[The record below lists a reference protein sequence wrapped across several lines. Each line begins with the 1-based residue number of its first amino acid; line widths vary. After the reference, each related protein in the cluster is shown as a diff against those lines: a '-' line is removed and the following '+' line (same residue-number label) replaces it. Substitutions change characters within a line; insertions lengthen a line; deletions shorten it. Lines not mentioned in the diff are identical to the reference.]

1 MEQQTGSKLGK
12 KYIKAV
18 YCHPSQL
25 TYLFHA
31 LAIVNSTA
39 MNTRHIC
46 LFHLWFPQGICPVE
60 GLLDHILLLLVL
72 CVCVV
77 FFFLQNL
84 HIILCESE
92 ITKSCPTLCN
102 PMDCS
107 LPVSTIYGI
116 FQARTPDWVAV
127 SFSRGSS
134 WPRDRTQV
142 SRIAGRCFTIWV
154 SDCINLHSHQ

>member
-1 MEQQTGSKLGK
+1 MLLCLQFSSVTQSYMEQQTGSKLGK
-12 KYIKAV
+12 KCIKAV
-18 YCHPSQL
+18 YCHPAHL
-25 TYLFHA
+25 TYLFHV

-60 GLLDHILLLLVL
+60 GLLNHILLLLVF
-72 CVCVV
+72 C

-92 ITKSCPTLCN
+92 ITQSCLTLCN

-107 LPVSTIYGI
+107 LPVSSVYGI
-116 FQARTPDWVAV
+116 FQARIQDWVAV

-134 WPRDRTQV
+134 
-142 SRIAGRCFTIWV
+142 
-154 SDCINLHSHQ
+154 

>member
-18 YCHPSQL
+18 YCHPSHL

-92 ITKSCPTLCN
+92 
-102 PMDCS
+102 
-107 LPVSTIYGI
+107 VS
-116 FQARTPDWVAV
+116 
-127 SFSRGSS
+127 
-134 WPRDRTQV
+134 
-142 SRIAGRCFTIWV
+142 
-154 SDCINLHSHQ
+154 

>member
-18 YCHPSQL
+18 YCHPSHL

-77 FFFLQNL
+77 VFFYR
-84 HIILCESE
+84 ISILFSVKV
-92 ITKSCPTLCN
+92 KSL
-102 PMDCS
+102 S
-107 LPVSTIYGI
+107 RVQL
-116 FQARTPDWVAV
+116 FATPWTVAYQ
-127 SFSRGSS
+127 SPQSMEFSRQEYRTGLLFPSPGDLPDPGIE
-134 WPRDRTQV
+134 PRSPALQEDALPSELVTV
-142 SRIAGRCFTIWV
+142 
-154 SDCINLHSHQ
+154 